1 MEIVSAFNDIMLPL
15 LQRAC
20 NDPRLQT
27 VLGPA
32 LYRKQAQ
39 GQSRLVKQQIA
50 MEAKIDRLLAQN
62 EGLLGIVRKLAEGQ
76 DIEADSIL
84 TLPEMELLA
93 DKFGGAETNNRED
106 LLRFLSLKAEEYD
119 ALKSE
124 VDNIEDGLKRLSNL
138 KAAAQDAIARVDLDE
153 VEELL
158 SRVQE
163 VELEEAAK
171 TAELRAQN
179 ALLRG
184 NTDQAYRLLSAAAD
198 SFAAVSQAERIDRR
212 LYKYPGML
220 RGHAL
225 RYGGEGFIYCL
236 KMVAPFE
243 DELDPQEEAKHVWS
257 LKVWQGNAL
266 QDRGTRTEGAKG
278 AGLLADAVTA
288 YRAALEVRTRAE
300 HPVGWAMT
308 QNNLGNALQNQGIR
322 TGGAKGAFLL
332 ADAVNAYPA
341 ALEVY
346 TRAEHPVDWAGTQNN
361 LGNALADQGT
371 RTDGAQGADLLADA
385 VTAYRAALEIR
396 TRADHPVHWAGTQNN
411 LGTALSDQGIRSK
424 GAVGADLL
432 DSAITA
438 YRAALAVYT
447 RADHPVDWAMTQ
459 NNLGAALKNQ
469 GTRTEGAKGADLLAD
484 AITAYRAALEVR
496 ARADHPVQWGMAQGN
511 IASAELARADH
522 DTCADPGPHLR
533 AALQAVEGALEVF
546 DPDHMS
552 YDHGVATRLR
562 DKIQARLAALAGE
575 A

>member
-1 MEIVSAFNDIMLPL
+1 MHDVLAEKDTEYRRMEIVSAFNDIMLPL

-308 QNNLGNALQNQGIR
+308 QNNLGNAL
-322 TGGAKGAFLL
+322 
-332 ADAVNAYPA
+332 
-341 ALEVY
+341 
-346 TRAEHPVDWAGTQNN
+346 
-361 LGNALADQGT
+361 ADQGT